1 LASRDKDTKR
11 WLLTVAWA
19 DVDGP
24 TDFGRAFDLPGELRR
39 EDVHDMARIYMLA
52 FSKGLAVASKG
63 VKP

>member
-1 LASRDKDTKR
+1 VQKLRVQYAKRGRARFASHR
-11 WLLTVAWA
+11 
-19 DVDGP
+19 
-24 TDFGRAFDLPGELRR
+24 DFGRAFDLPGELRR